1 MNKERTYDFPEGEV
15 LLIDKPASWTSF
27 DVVNKVRH
35 MLRYH
40 LGIKKIK
47 VGHAGTLDPLAT
59 GLLLVCTGRA
69 TKRVNEFTGLDKEY
83 TGSFIIGATTPSY
96 DLETPVDHEYETL
109 HITEEMIRDAA
120 RHFMGRIVQTP
131 PAYSAIKVEGTR
143 AYRKAR
149 MNKDV
154 DLPAREVL
162 IHEFEILSAGVPETT
177 FRVLCSK
184 GTYVRS
190 LVNDFGKH
198 IGSGAYLNSLRRTRI
213 GNYCISEAISFSR
226 LEEILTR
233 QLDK

>member
-1 MNKERTYDFPEGEV
+1 MNRERIYDFPQGEV
-15 LLIDKPASWTSF
+15 LLIDKPAGWTSF

-96 DLETPVDHEYETL
+96 DLETPVDHEYETS
-109 HITEEMIRDAA
+109 HITEEMIREAA
-120 RHFMGRIVQTP
+120 RHFLGRVVQTP

-143 AYRKAR
+143 AYRRAR
-149 MNKDV
+149 KNKDV

-162 IHEFEILSAGVPETT
+162 IHEFEILSAGVAETT

-198 IGSGAYLNSLRRTRI
+198 IGSGAYLSSLRRTRI
-213 GNYCISEAISFSR
+213 GDHNISDAISFSH
-226 LEEILTR
+226 LEDILTR